1 MDKKKDIKRKERP
14 SNCESCAY
22 YMYDD
27 EYECYVC
34 DVNLDEDEMAR
45 FMSDKYYNCP
55 YYKYGDEYSV
65 VRKQM

>member
-1 MDKKKDIKRKERP
+1 MAEKKQRQSSCD
-14 SNCESCAY
+14 SCAY

-27 EYECYVC
+27 DYECYVC
-34 DVNLDEDEMAR
+34 DVNLDEDEMSR
-45 FMSDKYYNCP
+45 FMSDTFYNCP

>member
-1 MDKKKDIKRKERP
+1 MADKKRKERAAATG
-14 SNCESCAY
+14 CDSCAY

-45 FMSDKYYNCP
+45 FMSDTFYNCP